1 MSIDANT
8 ADFEAA
14 IRASTTDAHLR
25 QVVRDMS
32 SAFEIPEPQVCWWE
46 YAQQYMDDEPDYAAL
61 LIQAGVRWD
70 IINGRESAL

>member
-8 ADFEAA
+8 ADFETA
-14 IRASTTDAHLR
+14 IKYSTTDAHLR

-32 SAFEIPEPQVCWWE
+32 TAFEIPEPQVCWWE

-61 LIQAGVRWD
+61 LIQAGVRSD
-70 IINGRESAL
+70 IINGQEIVL

>member
-14 IRASTTDAHLR
+14 IRASTIDAHLR

-32 SAFEIPEPQVCWWE
+32 SAFDIPEPQVCWWE
-46 YAQQYMDDEPDYAAL
+46 YAQQHMENEPDYAAL
-61 LIQAGVRWD
+61 LIQAGVRSD
-70 IINGRESAL
+70 IINGQEIVL